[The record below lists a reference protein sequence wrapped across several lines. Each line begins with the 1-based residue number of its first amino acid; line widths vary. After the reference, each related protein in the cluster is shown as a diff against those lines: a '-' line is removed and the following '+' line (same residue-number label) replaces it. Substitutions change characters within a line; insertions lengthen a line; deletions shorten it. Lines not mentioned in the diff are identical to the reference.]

1 MAQGRKKSGRSNW
14 KAFNEA
20 RAKRRH
26 EKRSLADRAQQP
38 SNWCP
43 ERRLYGKT
51 SMAEMKRELRS
62 KRVFKAL
69 VDQETQTV
77 LSLPADKLVTQVTVT
92 PAVSQDK
99 IDQLASDPAG
109 SQDKID
115 QLASDPAGSHREGST
130 AKDAEMERQKMEQFL
145 LSVEEEWGL
154 NNDESVCE
162 GDLDLLSVKEE
173 EDDECGVN
181 NDSGCEA
188 ELEVDPLRCE
198 SSETVSDL

>member
-26 EKRSLADRAQQP
+26 EKRSVANRAQQP

-43 ERRLYGKT
+43 GQRLYGKT
-51 SMAEMKRELRS
+51 SMAEMKRQLRS

-92 PAVSQDK
+92 PAVRQDK
-99 IDQLASDPAG
+99 IDQLASDA
-109 SQDKID
+109 
-115 QLASDPAGSHREGST
+115 AGSHREVSA

-173 EDDECGVN
+173 EEEEDDECGVN

-188 ELEVDPLRCE
+188 ELEVDPLHCE